1 MISRGPKS
9 RAFYRVQATRRLIG
23 GGDIIKKRLDKEHD
37 KVLDAI
43 INAQEKHSRQNTCRI
58 FFDPAHYT
66 GKKKILCNNIK
77 ISIGKCWNFRRCS
90 GS

>member
-43 INAQEKHSRQNTCRI
+43 INAEENQACQNTCRI
-58 FFDPAHYT
+58 FFHPAHYT
-66 GKKKILCNNIK
+66 GVFFCVN
-77 ISIGKCWNFRRCS
+77 
-90 GS
+90 

>member
-43 INAQEKHSRQNTCRI
+43 INEQEKQARQNTCRI
-58 FFDPAHYT
+58 FFYPAHYT
-66 GKKKILCNNIK
+66 GMFY
-77 ISIGKCWNFRRCS
+77 WFY
-90 GS
+90 